1 MTETKKPTAL
11 FWVIAIV
18 ALVWNIFGV
27 LAYLGQAF
35 MTEETLKMLPTA
47 EQELYAATPSWVTA
61 AFAIAVWFG
70 LLGAIALLIKKRFA
84 YPLFLLSLLGVI
96 GQQVYSY
103 FLSDTLEVY
112 GNQAIIMP
120 VIVLILSI
128 VFVWY
133 SKMSI
138 QEGILKY

>member
-27 LAYLGQAF
+27 LAYLGQAL

-133 SKMSI
+133 SKKSI
-138 QEGILKY
+138 QEGILK

>member
-18 ALVWNIFGV
+18 ALIWNIFGV

-35 MTEETLKMLPTA
+35 MTEDTLKMLPTA
-47 EQELYAATPSWVTA
+47 EQELYAATPSWATA

-70 LLGAIALLIKKRFA
+70 LLGAIAMLIRKRFA

-96 GQQVYSY
+96 GQQIYGF
-103 FLSDTLEVY
+103 FLSNTLEVY
-112 GNQAIIMP
+112 GTQALIMP
-120 VIVLILSI
+120 IIVLILSV

-133 SKMSI
+133 SKKATA
-138 QEGILKY
+138 EGILK

>member
-70 LLGAIALLIKKRFA
+70 LLGSIALLIKKRFA

-133 SKMSI
+133 SKKSI
-138 QEGILKY
+138 QEGILK

>member
-84 YPLFLLSLLGVI
+84 YQLFLLSLLGVI

-120 VIVLILSI
+120 VIVLILSV

-133 SKMSI
+133 SKKSI
-138 QEGILKY
+138 QEGILK

>member
-47 EQELYAATPSWVTA
+47 EQELYAVTPSWVTA

-133 SKMSI
+133 SKKSI
-138 QEGILKY
+138 QEGILK

>member
-133 SKMSI
+133 SKKSI
-138 QEGILKY
+138 QEGILK

>member
-96 GQQVYSY
+96 GQQVHSY

-133 SKMSI
+133 SKKSI
-138 QEGILKY
+138 QEGILK

>member
-112 GNQAIIMP
+112 GSQAIIMP

-133 SKMSI
+133 SKKSI
-138 QEGILKY
+138 QEGILK

>member
-1 MTETKKPTAL
+1 MTETKKPTSL

-18 ALVWNIFGV
+18 ALIWNIFGV

-35 MTEETLKMLPTA
+35 MTEDALKMLPTT
-47 EQELYAATPSWVTA
+47 EQELYAATPSWATA

-70 LLGAIALLIKKRFA
+70 LLGAIALLIRKRFA

-96 GQQVYSY
+96 GQQIYGF
-103 FLSDTLEVY
+103 FLSNTFEVY
-112 GNQAIIMP
+112 GAQALIMP
-120 VIVLILSI
+120 IIVLILSV

-133 SKMSI
+133 SKKATA
-138 QEGILKY
+138 EGILK

>member
-96 GQQVYSY
+96 GQQVYR
-103 FLSDTLEVY
+103 
-112 GNQAIIMP
+112 
-120 VIVLILSI
+120 
-128 VFVWY
+128 
-133 SKMSI
+133 
-138 QEGILKY
+138 